1 MRNKSIGVTS
11 SDYLHDFKK
20 KPKGE
25 TMTTFS
31 DWTERIEN
39 NLISYVGKW
48 IPTAIISDDPGFD
61 KKVTTSELIEG
72 IGILIIVLLGLIAL
86 KRMQLLLF
94 MYIGITMAVLMIW
107 PEQYAGHRYFIG
119 VIPLFI
125 FLFLNGCLE
134 IMNTITKNF
143 HLVNTNT

>member
-1 MRNKSIGVTS
+1 MV
-11 SDYLHDFKK
+11 
-20 KPKGE
+20 
-25 TMTTFS
+25 TFS

-39 NLISYVGKW
+39 NLVSYVGKW

-61 KKVTTSELIEG
+61 EKVTTSGLIEG
-72 IGILIIVLLGLIAL
+72 ICILIVVLIGLIAL
-86 KRMQLLLF
+86 KKMQLLLF
-94 MYIGITMAVLMIW
+94 LYIGITMAVLMIW

-134 IMNTITKNF
+134 IMNTITKKLSF
-143 HLVNTNT
+143 GKYQHVIPAGGLIVFLSLIHI